1 MPYVNVQI
9 TEGATR
15 GQKARLVAEIT
26 RALVEGLDKRPE
38 HVHVVIDEVAEEN
51 WGFAGMLTD
60 DYRRRA
66 RGEKPAGGS

>member
-15 GQKARLVAEIT
+15 SQKQKLVERIT
-26 RALVEGLDKRPE
+26 AALVEDLGKSPE
-38 HVHVVIDEVAEEN
+38 TIHIVIQDVPEEN

-60 DYRRRA
+60 DYRA
-66 RGEKPAGGS
+66 QQSS

>member
-15 GQKARLVAEIT
+15 SQKQKLVERIT
-26 RALVEGLDKRPE
+26 AALVEDLGKSPE
-38 HVHVVIDEVAEEN
+38 TIHIGIQDVPEEN

-60 DYRRRA
+60 DYRA
-66 RGEKPAGGS
+66 QQSS